1 MKDFLKKELYSLR
14 AVTAILARWLLLA
27 VPTGL
32 VCGAVGTAFH
42 LAVEHVTEWRAEHI
56 WLLWLLPVA
65 GLAIVALYKVT
76 GCEGMGTNNVIRA
89 VHSGESVSP
98 LLVPAIFFG
107 TVLTHLCGGSAG
119 REGAALQMGGSIGYN
134 IAKLFR
140 FSDHDRRTATACG
153 MAAFFSALFGTPLSA
168 TLFGIMVE
176 DVGLAFSV
184 AFVPG
189 FAAALIA
196 YGVSLACGIAP
207 THFGLTA
214 PALSLDTALL
224 AAVLGAACALVSR
237 GFCWLLH
244 TMEHEMPRRLPNPW
258 VRAFLGGCVVVVF
271 TLLYGSMRYNGAGMN
286 IIAAAVEQGQALP
299 WDWIVKIL
307 LTALTLSSGFKG
319 GEVVPSFFVGATF
332 GCVAAPLLGIPAGFG
347 AALGLAGV
355 FCGASNCVVASLVL
369 AIELFGAQGL
379 WYFAIV
385 CGITYALSGYAGLYH
400 SQLFL
405 TDKLEPEYRII
416 RGHNHH

>member
-1 MKDFLKKELYSLR
+1 MNDFDTFWHEAKAALR
-14 AVTAILARWLLLA
+14 VALQWFFLA
-27 VPTGL
+27 VPMGL
-32 VCGAVGTAFH
+32 LCGFLGTLFH
-42 LAVEHVTEWRAEHI
+42 LAVEHATELRAAQP
-56 WLLWLLPVA
+56 WLLFLLPVA
-65 GLAIVALYKVT
+65 GLLITALYKVT
-76 GCEGMGTNNVIRA
+76 KCEGVGTNNVIRA
-89 VHSGESVSP
+89 VQSGEPVSI
-98 LLVPAIFFG
+98 LLVPAIFLG

-119 REGAALQMGGSIGYN
+119 REGAALQMGGTIGWWAGGVLHLN
-134 IAKLFR
+134 E
-140 FSDHDRRTATACG
+140 HERRMAVQCG
-153 MAAFFSALFGTPLSA
+153 MAAFFSALFSTPLAA
-168 TLFGIMVE
+168 TFFAMTIVN
-176 DVGLAFSV
+176 VGVVFY
-184 AFVPG
+184 
-189 FAAALIA
+189 AAYIPCFTAAIIA
-196 YGVSLACGIAP
+196 YGVAQLIGVTPTRFAVEAPAFEPAMVVRVVLLALACAVVV
-207 THFGLTA
+207 HLFCFVLHSAAHGL
-214 PALSLDTALL
+214 PKL
-224 AAVLGAACALVSR
+224 
-237 GFCWLLH
+237 
-244 TMEHEMPRRLPNPW
+244 LPNPW

-271 TLLYGSMRYNGAGMN
+271 TLLYGSMRYNGAGVN

-299 WDWIVKIL
+299 WDWIIKIL